1 MATVSTFD
9 QFLDP
14 TTGCL
19 TPQVAQRIVDWRPD
33 TELQAHIQEL
43 GTKADSG
50 TLSLEEEAEYQQLV
64 EDGDLIALLQAKAR
78 KILTRSPN

>member
-19 TPQVAQRIVDWRPD
+19 TPQVALRIVDWRPD

-50 TLSLEEEAEYQQLV
+50 TLSREEEAEYQQLV

>member
-33 TELQAHIQEL
+33 AELQAHIQEL